1 MKTFKL
7 VSLDI
12 IEENQEDITLRSID
26 LKDGMIINREDD
38 HGRWLLETFL
48 ENKYKDYFYSL
59 VKRKEKLMIQA
70 TITKKDNSPVTFLVE
85 TKEVNIFDQ
94 TMNVIF
100 MGTMVD
106 KKQEQVEKLLQVLL
120 EEGYQGERLLEEF
133 KRRTGTVSN

>member
-12 IEENQEDITLRSID
+12 IEENQEDITLRSIE

-38 HGRWLLETFL
+38 HGRWLLEAFL
-48 ENKYKDYFYSL
+48 DEDYREYFQSL

-70 TITKKDNSPVTFLVE
+70 LITKKSNSPATFLVE
-85 TKEVNIFDQ
+85 PKEVNLFEEN
-94 TMNVIF
+94 MNVIF
-100 MGTMVD
+100 MGSMVD
-106 KKQEQVEKLLQVLL
+106 KKQEQVEKLLQILL
-120 EEGYQGERLLEEF
+120 EEGYQGKQLLEEF